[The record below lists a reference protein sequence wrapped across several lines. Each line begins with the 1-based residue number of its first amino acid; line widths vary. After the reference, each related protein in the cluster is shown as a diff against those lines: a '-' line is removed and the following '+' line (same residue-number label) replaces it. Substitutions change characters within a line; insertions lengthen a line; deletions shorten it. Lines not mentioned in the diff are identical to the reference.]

1 MPVFKVKFECLN
13 CGNVWWQE
21 FERGDRIVETL
32 IGVRLHSHKCT
43 RDVTCPYC
51 KCIECPVCGVREDVV
66 VRERKPKDVV
76 AGEGVMKV
84 TFREYSNSVTMIVDG
99 KIFRHLTV
107 GDILPDGRTVESK
120 EQAKAVL
127 LEWFEKG
134 ITPIYD
140 GSKRWIVK
148 EEG

>member
-1 MPVFKVKFECLN
+1 M
-13 CGNVWWQE
+13 
-21 FERGDRIVETL
+21 RVE
-32 IGVRLHSHKCT
+32 
-43 RDVTCPYC
+43 
-51 KCIECPVCGVREDVV
+51 
-66 VRERKPKDVV
+66 
-76 AGEGVMKV
+76 
-84 TFREYSNSVTMIVDG
+84 FREHSKSVTMLVDG